1 MLGKLR
7 QRNESGTIEM
17 ASHLERATQEDPS
30 TGRSNSGS
38 TGGRQESERKRR
50 GRQG

>member
-7 QRNESGTIEM
+7 QWNESRTIEM
-17 ASHLERATQEDPS
+17 ASHLERATREDPS

-38 TGGRQESERKRR
+38 TGGRLESDRERR
-50 GRQG
+50 G